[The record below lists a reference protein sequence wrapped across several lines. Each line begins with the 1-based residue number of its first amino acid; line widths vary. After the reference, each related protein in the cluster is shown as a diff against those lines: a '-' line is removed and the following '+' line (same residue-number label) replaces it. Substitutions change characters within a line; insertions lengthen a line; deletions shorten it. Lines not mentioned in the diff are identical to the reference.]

1 MALMDKDKHGFAGRH
16 RWLLITLAV
25 VLAVILLASFSSMR
39 DEVVPVRA
47 ATVERGTIRT
57 AISTNGKIE
66 PFQNFEAH
74 APVSTTIRR
83 VFVREGDHVKN
94 GQLLMQL
101 DDSEVR
107 SQAARAQA
115 SVKGAQ
121 SDVDA
126 IEKGGSQEELLTLQ
140 TQIVKAKTDR
150 EAAQR
155 SLDALRRLQQRGAAS
170 IGEVKESENNLQRA
184 QADLDLLQQ
193 KQKDRYSK
201 PEVDKV
207 EAQKSQA
214 QAAYDAAEDILHRS
228 NVVAPFDGVV
238 YLLPV
243 KQGGFVQ
250 AGDLLLQEADL
261 SHLIVRAYVDEPDI
275 GRLVKGQKTE
285 VTWDAMPGRVWT
297 GTVAT
302 LPATVKLR
310 GTRNVGEATIDLDNE
325 DYKLLPNVNV
335 SVSIIIA
342 QHDNVLTIP
351 REALRQDDSTPY
363 VYQII
368 EDKLRRHEV
377 TVAASNLTKVEVSSG
392 LNDKDIVALNST
404 STMKSLRDGSPVK
417 VCSRK

>member
-1 MALMDKDKHGFAGRH
+1 MTLMDKDKTGFATRH
-16 RWLLITLAV
+16 RWLLITLGAV
-25 VLAVILLASFSSMR
+25 VAVILLASFSSMR
-39 DEVVPVRA
+39 EEIIPVRA
-47 ATVERGTIRT
+47 ATVDRSSIRT

-66 PFQNFEAH
+66 PAQNFEAH
-74 APVSTTIRR
+74 APVSTTVRR
-83 VFVREGDHVKN
+83 LLVREGDHVKK
-94 GQLLMQL
+94 GQLLLQL

-107 SQAARAQA
+107 SQAARAAAQM
-115 SVKGAQ
+115 KGAQ
-121 SDVDA
+121 ADVQA

-140 TQIVKAKTDR
+140 TQLVKAKTDR
-150 EAAQR
+150 DAAQR
-155 SLDALRRLQQRGAAS
+155 SLEALRRLQQKGAAS
-170 IGEVKESENNLQRA
+170 IGEVKEAENNLQRA

-214 QAAYDAAEDILHRS
+214 LAAYDAAEDVVQRS

-238 YLLPV
+238 YLVPV
-243 KQGGFVQ
+243 KQGAFVQ

-285 VTWDAMPGRVWT
+285 ITWDAMPGRTWT

-310 GTRNVGEATIDLDNE
+310 GTRNVGEATIALDNE

-351 REALRQDDSTPY
+351 REALRQEDGTPY
-363 VYQII
+363 VYQIV
-368 EDKLRRHEV
+368 EDKLKRHQV

-404 STMKSLRDGSPVK
+404 SNMKSLRDGSPVK
-417 VCSRK
+417 VVQ

>member
-140 TQIVKAKTDR
+140 TQLVKAKTDR
-150 EAAQR
+150 DAAQR
-155 SLDALRRLQQRGAAS
+155 SLDALRRLQQKGAAS

-417 VCSRK
+417 VVQ

>member
-1 MALMDKDKHGFAGRH
+1 MTLMDKDKHGFAGRH

-47 ATVERGTIRT
+47 ASVERGSIRT

-66 PFQNFEAH
+66 PSQNFEAH

-83 VFVREGDHVKN
+83 VFVREGDHVKK
-94 GQLLMQL
+94 GQLVLQL

-140 TQIVKAKTDR
+140 TQLVKAKTDR
-150 EAAQR
+150 DAAQR
-155 SLDALRRLQQRGAAS
+155 SLDALRRLQQKGAAS

-193 KQKDRYSK
+193 KQKERYSK

-214 QAAYDAAEDILHRS
+214 QAAFDAAENILHRS

-275 GRLVKGQKTE
+275 GRLLKGQKTE
-285 VTWDAMPGRVWT
+285 VTWDAVPGRVWT
-297 GTVAT
+297 GPVAT

-310 GTRNVGEATIDLDNE
+310 GTRNVGEATIALDNE

-342 QHDNVLTIP
+342 QHDSVLMIP

-377 TVAASNLTKVEVSSG
+377 TVGASNLVKVEVTKG
-392 LNDKDIVALNST
+392 LNDKDVVALNST

-417 VCSRK
+417 VVQ

>member
-1 MALMDKDKHGFAGRH
+1 MDKDKHGFAGRH

-25 VLAVILLASFSSMR
+25 VLAVILLASFSSIR
-39 DEVVPVRA
+39 DEVIPVRA
-47 ATVERGTIRT
+47 ATVERSSIRT

-83 VFVREGDHVKN
+83 VFVREGDHVKKC
-94 GQLLMQL
+94 QLLLQL

-140 TQIVKAKTDR
+140 TQLVKAKTDR
-150 EAAQR
+150 DAAQR
-155 SLDALRRLQQRGAAS
+155 SLDALRRLQQKGAAS
-170 IGEVKESENNLQRA
+170 IGEVKEAENNVQRA

-201 PEVDKV
+201 PEVAKV

-238 YLLPV
+238 YLLPL
-243 KQGGFVQ
+243 KQGSFVQ

-285 VTWDAMPGRVWT
+285 VTWDAVPGRVWT

-310 GTRNVGEATIDLDNE
+310 GTRNVGEATIALDNE

-342 QHDNVLTIP
+342 QHDSVLTIP

-377 TVAASNLTKVEVSSG
+377 TVGASNLVKVEVTKG
-392 LNDKDIVALNST
+392 LNDKDVVALNST

-417 VCSRK
+417 VVQ

>member
-1 MALMDKDKHGFAGRH
+1 MDKDKHGFAGRH

-47 ATVERGTIRT
+47 ASVERGSIRT

-66 PFQNFEAH
+66 PSQNFEAH

-83 VFVREGDHVKN
+83 VFVREGDHVKK
-94 GQLLMQL
+94 GQLLLQL

-121 SDVDA
+121 SDVAA

-140 TQIVKAKTDR
+140 TQLVKAKTDR
-150 EAAQR
+150 DAAQR
-155 SLDALRRLQQRGAAS
+155 SLDALRRLQQKGAAS

-193 KQKDRYSK
+193 KQKERYSK

-214 QAAYDAAEDILHRS
+214 QAAFDAAENILHRS

-261 SHLIVRAYVDEPDI
+261 SHLLVRAYVDEPDI
-275 GRLVKGQKTE
+275 GRLLKGQKTE
-285 VTWDAMPGRVWT
+285 VTWDAVPGRFWT

-310 GTRNVGEATIDLDNE
+310 GTRNVGEATIALDNE

-342 QHDNVLTIP
+342 QHDSVLTIP

-363 VYQII
+363 VYQIV

-377 TVAASNLTKVEVSSG
+377 TVGASNLVKVEVTKG
-392 LNDKDIVALNST
+392 LNDKDVVALNST

-417 VCSRK
+417 VVQ

>member
-1 MALMDKDKHGFAGRH
+1 MTLMDKDKHGFAGRH

-47 ATVERGTIRT
+47 ASVERGSIRT

-66 PFQNFEAH
+66 PSQNFEAH

-83 VFVREGDHVKN
+83 VFVREGDHVKK
-94 GQLLMQL
+94 GQLLLQL

-121 SDVDA
+121 SDVAA

-140 TQIVKAKTDR
+140 TQLVKAKTDR
-150 EAAQR
+150 DAAQR
-155 SLDALRRLQQRGAAS
+155 SLDALRRLQQKGAAS

-193 KQKDRYSK
+193 KQKERYSK

-214 QAAYDAAEDILHRS
+214 QAAFDAAENILHRS

-261 SHLIVRAYVDEPDI
+261 SHLLVRAYVDEPDI
-275 GRLVKGQKTE
+275 GRLLKGQKTE
-285 VTWDAMPGRVWT
+285 VTWDAVPGRFWT

-310 GTRNVGEATIDLDNE
+310 GTRNVGEATIALDNE

-342 QHDNVLTIP
+342 QHDSVLTIP

-363 VYQII
+363 VYQIV

-377 TVAASNLTKVEVSSG
+377 TVGASNLVKVEVTKG
-392 LNDKDIVALNST
+392 LNDKDVVALNST

-417 VCSRK
+417 VVQ

>member
-1 MALMDKDKHGFAGRH
+1 MPLMDKDKTGFAGRH

-25 VLAVILLASFSSMR
+25 VLGVILLASFSSMR
-39 DEVVPVRA
+39 DEVIPVRA
-47 ATVERGTIRT
+47 ATVERSSIRT
-57 AISTNGKIE
+57 AISTNGKVE
-66 PFQNFEAH
+66 PAQNFEAH
-74 APVSTTIRR
+74 APVSTTVRR
-83 VFVREGDHVKN
+83 LLVREGDHVKK
-94 GQLLMQL
+94 GQLLLQL

-107 SQAARAQA
+107 SQAARAAAQ
-115 SVKGAQ
+115 VKGAQ
-121 SDVDA
+121 ADVQA

-140 TQIVKAKTDR
+140 TQLVKAKTDR
-150 EAAQR
+150 DAAQR
-155 SLDALRRLQQRGAAS
+155 SLDALRRLQQKGAAS
-170 IGEVKESENNLQRA
+170 NGEVKEAENNLQRA

-201 PEVDKV
+201 PEVEKV
-207 EAQKSQA
+207 QAQGSQA
-214 QAAYDAAEDILHRS
+214 QAAYDAAEDVLHRS

-243 KQGGFVQ
+243 KQGAFVQ

-285 VTWDAMPGRVWT
+285 ITWDAMPGRTWT

-310 GTRNVGEATIDLDNE
+310 GTRNVGEATIALDNE
-325 DYKLLPNVNV
+325 DYKVLPNVNV

-351 REALRQDDSTPY
+351 REALRQDDTKPY

-368 EDKLRRHEV
+368 EDKLRRHDV

-392 LNDKDIVALNST
+392 LNDKDVVALNST
-404 STMKSLRDGSPVK
+404 SNMKSLRDGSPVK
-417 VCSRK
+417 VVQ

>member
-1 MALMDKDKHGFAGRH
+1 MTLMNKDKDGFASRH

-39 DEVVPVRA
+39 DEVIAVRA
-47 ATVERGTIRT
+47 ATVQRSSIRT
-57 AISTNGKIE
+57 SVSTNGKIE
-66 PFQNFEAH
+66 PAQNFEAH
-74 APVSTTIRR
+74 APVNTIVRR
-83 VFVREGDHVKN
+83 LLVREGDHVKK
-94 GQLLMQL
+94 GQLLLQL
-101 DDSEVR
+101 DDAEVR

-115 SVKGAQ
+115 QVKGAQ
-121 SDVDA
+121 ADVQA

-150 EAAQR
+150 DAAQR
-155 SLDALRRLQQRGAAS
+155 SLDALRRLQQKGAAS
-170 IGEVKESENNLQRA
+170 VGEVKEGENTLQRA

-214 QAAYDAAEDILHRS
+214 QAAYDAAEDALHRS

-243 KQGGFVQ
+243 KQGTFVQ

-261 SHLIVRAYVDEPDI
+261 SRLIVRAYVDEPDI
-275 GRLVKGQKTE
+275 GRITIGQKTE
-285 VTWDAMPGRVWT
+285 ITWDAMPGRLWT

-310 GTRNVGEATIDLDNE
+310 GTRNVGEATIALDNE

-335 SVSIIIA
+335 SVSVIIA

-351 REALRQDDSTPY
+351 REALRQDDSVPY
-363 VYQII
+363 VYQIV
-368 EDKLRRHEV
+368 EDKLRRHDV

-392 LNDKDIVALNST
+392 LSDKDVVALNST
-404 STMKSLRDGSPVK
+404 SNMKSLRDGSPVK
-417 VCSRK
+417 VVQ

>member
-1 MALMDKDKHGFAGRH
+1 MTLMDKDKDGFASRH

-39 DEVVPVRA
+39 DEVIPVRVA
-47 ATVERGTIRT
+47 AVQRSSIRT

-66 PFQNFEAH
+66 PSQNFEAH
-74 APVSTTIRR
+74 APVNTIVRR
-83 VFVREGDHVKN
+83 LLVREGDHVKK
-94 GQLLMQL
+94 GQLLLQL
-101 DDSEVR
+101 DDAEVR

-115 SVKGAQ
+115 QMKSAQ
-121 SDVDA
+121 ADVQA

-150 EAAQR
+150 DAAQR
-155 SLDALRRLQQRGAAS
+155 SLDALRRLQQKGAAS
-170 IGEVKESENNLQRA
+170 VGEVKEAENTVQRA

-214 QAAYDAAEDILHRS
+214 QAAYDAAEDALHRS

-261 SHLIVRAYVDEPDI
+261 SRPIARAYVDEPDI
-275 GRLVKGQKTE
+275 GRLTIGQKTE
-285 VTWDAMPGRVWT
+285 ITWDAMPGRIWT
-297 GTVAT
+297 GSVAT

-310 GTRNVGEATIDLDNE
+310 GTRNIGETTIAVDNA

-351 REALRQDDSTPY
+351 REALRQDDSVPY
-363 VYQII
+363 VYQIV

-377 TVAASNLTKVEVSSG
+377 TVAASNLTKVEVSNG
-392 LNDKDIVALNST
+392 LNDKDVVALNST
-404 STMKSLRDGSPVK
+404 SNMKSLRDGSPVK
-417 VCSRK
+417 VVQ

>member
-1 MALMDKDKHGFAGRH
+1 MPLMDKDKTGFAGRH

-39 DEVVPVRA
+39 DEVIPVRA
-47 ATVERGTIRT
+47 ATVERSSIRT

-66 PFQNFEAH
+66 PAQNFEAH
-74 APVSTTIRR
+74 APVSTTVRR
-83 VFVREGDHVKN
+83 LLVREGDHVKK
-94 GQLLMQL
+94 GQLLLQL

-107 SQAARAQA
+107 SQAARAAAQ
-115 SVKGAQ
+115 VKGAQ
-121 SDVDA
+121 ADVQA

-140 TQIVKAKTDR
+140 TQLVKAKTDR
-150 EAAQR
+150 DAAQR
-155 SLDALRRLQQRGAAS
+155 SLDALRRLQQKGAAS
-170 IGEVKESENNLQRA
+170 NGEVKEAENNLQRA

-201 PEVDKV
+201 PEVEKV
-207 EAQKSQA
+207 EAQGSQA
-214 QAAYDAAEDILHRS
+214 QAAYDAAEDVLHRS

-243 KQGGFVQ
+243 KQGAFVQ

-285 VTWDAMPGRVWT
+285 ITWDAMPGRTWT

-310 GTRNVGEATIDLDNE
+310 GTRNVGEATIALDNE
-325 DYKLLPNVNV
+325 DYKVLPNVNV

-351 REALRQDDSTPY
+351 REALRQDDTKPY

-368 EDKLRRHEV
+368 EDKLRRHDV

-392 LNDKDIVALNST
+392 LNDKDVVALNST
-404 STMKSLRDGSPVK
+404 SNMKSLRDGSPVK
-417 VCSRK
+417 VVQ

>member
-1 MALMDKDKHGFAGRH
+1 MDKDKTGFAGRH

-39 DEVVPVRA
+39 DEVIPVRA
-47 ATVERGTIRT
+47 ATVERSSIRT

-66 PFQNFEAH
+66 PAQNFEAH
-74 APVSTTIRR
+74 APVSTTVRR
-83 VFVREGDHVKN
+83 LLVREGDHVKK
-94 GQLLMQL
+94 GQLLLQL

-107 SQAARAQA
+107 SQAARAAAQ
-115 SVKGAQ
+115 VKGAQ
-121 SDVDA
+121 ADVQA

-140 TQIVKAKTDR
+140 TQLVKAKTDR
-150 EAAQR
+150 DTAQR
-155 SLDALRRLQQRGAAS
+155 SLDALRRLQQKGAAS
-170 IGEVKESENNLQRA
+170 IGEVKEAENNLQRA

-201 PEVDKV
+201 PEVEKV
-207 EAQKSQA
+207 EAQGSQA
-214 QAAYDAAEDILHRS
+214 QAAYDAAEDVLHRS

-243 KQGGFVQ
+243 KQGAFVQ

-275 GRLVKGQKTE
+275 GRLIKGQKTE
-285 VTWDAMPGRVWT
+285 ITWDAMPGRTWT

-310 GTRNVGEATIDLDNE
+310 GTRNVGEATIALDNE

-342 QHDNVLTIP
+342 QHDDVLTIP
-351 REALRQDDSTPY
+351 REALRQDDTKPY
-363 VYQII
+363 VYQIV
-368 EDKLRRHEV
+368 EDKLRRHDV
-377 TVAASNLTKVEVSSG
+377 TVAASNLIKVEVSSG
-392 LNDKDIVALNST
+392 LNDKDVVALNST
-404 STMKSLRDGSPVK
+404 SNLKSLRDGSPVK
-417 VCSRK
+417 VVQ